1 MKKFQSI
8 QVFRPKRN
16 AFDLSHE
23 KKLSCNMGDLIPFYV
38 EEILPGDKF
47 KVNTE
52 IMMRFAPMLAPIMHR
67 VNVYTHYFF
76 VPNRIVWDN
85 WEQFITGG
93 EDGQDETV
101 PPTVSPSSYW
111 YTYFGKGSLADYMG
125 LPLTPQEVE
134 PVNYPN
140 YNALPFRGY
149 TEIYNEYYR
158 DQNLTPKIDYDKTD
172 TTNAPDKILTL
183 RKRAWEKDYFTSCLP
198 WSQRGGEV
206 GIPVDFNYK
215 VPSFAVDANG
225 VAAFGDIASDVV
237 NGITAGTTPVSIQS
251 LEEEGVSVSINELRK
266 AARLQEWLE
275 KNARAGARYTEQIL
289 SHFGVKSKDSRLQR
303 PEFLGGG
310 KHPVVISEVLQTGQT
325 TVDGGEPHTNF
336 PPSPQGNMAGHG
348 IAIGNNHGFS
358 RSFTEHGFII
368 GIMSTIPRTA
378 YNQGVERM
386 WSKKTKFDYYWP
398 EFAHLGEQEV
408 LNRELWQD
416 QSLAIDPSGGSES
429 IEAKQTFGYQSRY
442 SEYKFRQSSIAG
454 DFRDTLKF
462 WHMGREFDAQPELN
476 QSFIESDPTFR
487 IFAITDE
494 TIDHLYI
501 QLFNRVRALRPM
513 PYFGTPKL

>member
-52 IMMRFAPMLAPIMHR
+52 IMMRLAPMLAPIMHR

-85 WEQFITGG
+85 WEKFITGG
-93 EDGQDETV
+93 EDGTDETV
-101 PPTVSPSSYW
+101 PPTVSPSSFW
-111 YTYFGKGSLADYMG
+111 YQYFGKGSLADYMG
-125 LPLTPQEVE
+125 LPLTDQTAE
-134 PVNYPN
+134 PVNYPR
-140 YNALPFRGY
+140 YNAMPFRAY

-158 DQNLTPKIDYDKTD
+158 DQNLTPKIDFPKGD
-172 TTNAPDKILTL
+172 TTPDADQILTL

-215 VPSFAVDANG
+215 VPSFAVSADD
-225 VAAFGDIASDVV
+225 VAQAGDIQSDFV
-237 NGITAGTTPVSIQS
+237 NGITAGGVPVSIQS

-310 KHPVVISEVLQTGQT
+310 KHPVVISEVLNTTGEAGAT
-325 TVDGGEPHTNF
+325 EPVDYAPVGE
-336 PPSPQGNMAGHG
+336 MYGHG

-386 WSKKTKFDYYWP
+386 WSKFTKFDYYWP

-408 LNRELWQD
+408 LNRELYQD
-416 QSLAIDPSGGSES
+416 QTLPINPAGGSES
-429 IEAKQTFGYQSRY
+429 AQATQTFGYQSRY

-454 DFRDTLKF
+454 DFRDSLKF
-462 WHMGREFDAQPELN
+462 WHMGREFDSQPALN
-476 QSFIESDPTFR
+476 ESFIESDPTYR
-487 IFAITDE
+487 IFAVTDE
-494 TIDHLYI
+494 TVDHLYI
-501 QLFNRVRALRPM
+501 QLYNRVRALRPM